1 MIDAFKGPSIG
12 PSRSERSPPTISVVH
27 PAVEQFFASRG
38 WSPFDFQIEAWTA
51 YLDGRSGLINAPT
64 GVGKT
69 MAAWLGPVIE
79 RLRELESSGGETA
92 ALVAPRRRGRTLRP
106 MGDGEPLRALWITPL
121 RALANDTLASITEPA
136 RVMAL
141 PWTIESR
148 TGDTPQSLRIRQKER
163 LPTAMVTTPES
174 LTLLLSQPSWREK
187 FQTLRTVIVDEWH
200 ELIGSKRGVQMELAL
215 ARLRTLVPGLRTW
228 GVSAT
233 LGNLEQARD
242 VLLGCRPASEPALVR
257 GQIAK
262 DIQIQT
268 LIPQDIE
275 RFPWAGHLG
284 TRSVDAVLA
293 RIRSARTTLLF
304 TNTRSQAEIWF
315 GRLLKSDE
323 DLIGQIA
330 IHHGSLDRA
339 LRQRVENMLAA
350 GKLRCVVC
358 TSSLDLGVDFSP
370 VDQVIQLG
378 SPKGVARLLQRA
390 GRSGHQ
396 PGATSRVLGVP
407 THAFELVEFAAA
419 REAAEAHRIESRP
432 PLIAPLDVLAQHLV
446 TIACAESPSGFDE
459 SATRNEVRSTYAYRD
474 LSDTDWNWAMDFVRR
489 GGQALSAYPH
499 FARIAPSTQNPGR
512 WIVATDRIAR
522 THRMTIGTI
531 TGATSLAV
539 KYISG
544 RTLGHIEEGFISR
557 LEVGARFVFAGKI
570 LELLRV
576 RDNTVYVQRTRK
588 RSGVVPKWDGGRFS
602 LSTQLAAAVRDKLAD
617 ACAGRFVGPEMD
629 AMRPL
634 LELQLRRS
642 ALPAPGELLIESIRT
657 PDAYNIFIFPFE
669 GRMAHEGLGA
679 LLAHRITSAAP
690 ATITATCND
699 YGLVLRAEEPIDLP
713 PEKWAEVFATGAL
726 VDDLMAC
733 VNSSSMA
740 RRQFRDIARIAG
752 LVVPGFPGQSKPGR
766 HLQASSE
773 MFFDVFEEFDP
784 ENLLLRQARREVL
797 ESQLE
802 LGRIRAALERMLVQK
817 IVHRAPEELTPL
829 SFPLWAEHLRSTSAS
844 TEKWSDVVAK
854 MSLELEQSAAGHTRR
869 GARAKPSARTSTPT
883 ESPRK
888 SSPRARTANRRR
900 PLGR

>member
-1 MIDAFKGPSIG
+1 M
-12 PSRSERSPPTISVVH
+12 PTVH
-27 PAVEQFFASRG
+27 PAIEQFFASRG
-38 WSPFDFQIEAWTA
+38 WSPFEFQLQAWQA

-79 RLRELESSGGETA
+79 RLRELEASGG
-92 ALVAPRRRGRTLRP
+92 VSDAPLRAGSKKRSVRP
-106 MGDGEPLRALWITPL
+106 TGDGEPIRVLWITPL
-121 RALANDTLASITEPA
+121 RALANDTLASLLEPTRA
-136 RVMAL
+136 LGL

-148 TGDTPQSLRIRQKER
+148 TGDTSQSLRKKQKDR

-174 LTLLLSQPSWREK
+174 LTLLLSHSTWRER
-187 FQTLRTVIVDEWH
+187 FATLRTVVVDEWH
-200 ELIGSKRGVQMELAL
+200 ELIGTKRGVQMELAL
-215 ARLRTLVPGLRTW
+215 ARLRTLNPALRTW

-233 LGNLEQARD
+233 IGNLEQARD
-242 VLLGCRPASEPALVR
+242 VLLGVRPAHTPALVR

-262 DIQIQT
+262 DLQIHM
-268 LIPQDIE
+268 LIPRDIE

-284 TRSVDAVLA
+284 TRSVDVVIE
-293 RIRSARTTLLF
+293 RIRAARSTLLF

-315 GRLLKSDE
+315 GRLLAADD
-323 DLIGQIA
+323 DLIGQVA
-330 IHHGSLDRA
+330 IHHGSLDRG
-339 LRQRVENMLAA
+339 LRQKVENMLAA
-350 GKLRCVVC
+350 GSLRCVVC

-419 REAAEAHRIESRP
+419 REAAEARQIESRP
-432 PLIAPLDVLAQHLV
+432 PQTAPLDVLAQHLV
-446 TIACAESPSGFDE
+446 TIACAEAPAGFDE
-459 SATRNEVRSTYAYRD
+459 AVVRDEVRSTYAYRD
-474 LSDTDWNWAMDFVRR
+474 LSDIDWHWAMDFVKR
-489 GGQALSAYPH
+489 GGQALTAYPH
-499 FARIAPSTQNPGR
+499 FARVAPAKEHPSR
-512 WIVATDRIAR
+512 WTVASDRIAR

-531 TGATSLAV
+531 TGENSLAV
-539 KYISG
+539 KYLSG
-544 RTLGHIEEGFISR
+544 RSLGHVEEGFISR

-570 LELLRV
+570 LEILRV
-576 RDNTVYVQRTRK
+576 RDNTVFVQRTRK
-588 RSGVVPKWDGGRFS
+588 RSGVVSRWDGGRFS
-602 LSTQLAAAVRDKLAD
+602 LSTQLSAAVRGKLAD
-617 ACAGRFVGPEMD
+617 ARSGVFIGPEME
-629 AMRPL
+629 AMRPI
-634 LELQLRRS
+634 LELQMRRS
-642 ALPAPGELLIESIRT
+642 TLPGPDELLIESIQT
-657 PDAYNIFIFPFE
+657 PDAYNVFIFPFE

-679 LLAHRITSAAP
+679 LLAHRITLEAP
-690 ATITATCND
+690 ATITANCND
-699 YGLVLRAEEPIDLP
+699 YGLVLRSQDPLDLP
-713 PEKWAEVFATGAL
+713 QERWAGLLSTTAL

-740 RRQFRDIARIAG
+740 RRQFRDIARVAG

-797 ESQLE
+797 DSQLE
-802 LGRIRAALERMLVQK
+802 LGRIRTALERMSKQTILN
-817 IVHRAPEELTPL
+817 RTPEELTPL

-854 MSLELEQSAAGHTRR
+854 MSLELEQSATGDVPRR
-869 GARAKPSARTSTPT
+869 PRTKPKKQTSNSPT
-883 ESPRK
+883 SSRK
-888 SSPRARTANRRR
+888 PSPRARPATRRR